1 MMGVIIQICVIV
13 FLPALLIDLTRRFKA
28 LRFMGPILLAYLV
41 GIILANLPFVSW
53 DKYLSMS
60 ISEVA
65 VPIAIP
71 LVLMSTN
78 LLKWLKL
85 AKTTVLSFV
94 LVMVAAIASSLLTV
108 FLFKD
113 SLDIS
118 WKVAGMLTGC
128 YTGGTPNLI
137 AVGMS
142 LNVPG
147 DTMVLINTSD
157 MIWGGMYFLLLTSVV
172 KKVYRRFL
180 PKFVHTE
187 DYTGGIDPFMQGVF
201 SGGKRQGI
209 RNIVLTVGISLVIT
223 GFTVGLSMLIFG
235 TMSMVF
241 ILLVVSTL
249 GVGLSFSSRMHK
261 IRGTWHI
268 GQYVILLFSIG
279 LGGTVDLAEFFRAS
293 HTMVLYVGV
302 MMFSAIIIHFVLC
315 KIFKIDSDTALI
327 TSTAGIYGP
336 AFIAPVANALDNQEV
351 VVSGLITGLAG
362 YAIGNYL
369 GLMVAALTQWVI

>member
-1 MMGVIIQICVIV
+1 MIGAILQVITIV
-13 FLPALLIDLTRRFKA
+13 LLPALLIDLTKRFKI
-28 LRFMGPILLAYLV
+28 LRFMGPILLAYLA
-41 GIILANLPFVSW
+41 GIILANLPFLTW
-53 DKYLSMS
+53 DRNLSMS

-85 AKTTVLSFV
+85 ARTTVLSFI
-94 LVMVAAIASSLLTV
+94 LVMVAAIASSLFTV
-108 FLFKD
+108 FLFRD

-142 LNVPG
+142 LDVPG
-147 DTMVLINTSD
+147 DAMVLINTSD
-157 MIWGGMYFLLLTSVV
+157 MIWGGLYFLLITSVV

-187 DYTGGIDPFMQGVF
+187 DHTGGVDPFMQGVF
-201 SGGKRQGI
+201 STGKRKGI
-209 RNIVLTVGISLVIT
+209 LNILLTVGISLLIT
-223 GFTVGLSMLIFG
+223 GFTVGISMLIFG
-235 TMSMVF
+235 EMSMVF

-249 GVGLSFSSRMHK
+249 GVGISFSSKMHK
-261 IRGTWHI
+261 IKGTWHI

-279 LGGTVDLAEFFRAS
+279 LGGTVDIAEFFKVS

-302 MMFSAIIIHFVLC
+302 MMFTAIIIHFILC

-327 TSTAGIYGP
+327 TSTAGVYGP
-336 AFIAPVANALDNQEV
+336 AFIAPVANSLNNQEV

-369 GLMVAALTQWVI
+369 GLMVAALTQWII